1 MKHYNFFVITQ
12 RKCPWCDKVKE
23 LIKEE
28 GHDYT
33 SIPIENFPEVRKQ
46 MKEQGYKTVPLVV
59 LPDRF
64 DALDFNEGTVIGG
77 YEDTVTFFEWSTH
90 DKTST

>member
-23 LIKEE
+23 LIKEK

-33 SIPIENFPEVRKQ
+33 SIPIENFPEVRRQ
-46 MKEQGYKTVPLVV
+46 MKVKGY
-59 LPDRF
+59 
-64 DALDFNEGTVIGG
+64 
-77 YEDTVTFFEWSTH
+77 
-90 DKTST
+90 